1 MDFSLVSLTQND
13 SSVGFLQK
21 AQNDKVR
28 RHCKMTKRVLFV
40 RHCERARRAWQSINL
55 SKLYHK
61 NSSKALKNLKI
72 QPTAPK
78 HTTKI
83 FSGLPRI
90 CTLTL
95 YKFSQ
100 WQSPCHTAL
109 FAVILSVAKYPLAK
123 SCFVAKKHNTK
134 SLFCDKNPTNA
145 FDFKKHLFVN
155 MKEFDFA

>member
-28 RHCKMTKRVLFV
+28 RHYKIIKCVFFV
-40 RHCERARRAWQSINL
+40 RHCERAKRAWQSINL

-61 NSSKALKNLKI
+61 NSSKALKTLKI

-78 HTTKI
+78 HTTKN

-100 WQSPCHTAL
+100 WRIPCHTEQSEVSTCKVL
-109 FAVILSVAKYPLAK
+109 L
-123 SCFVAKKHNTK
+123 CGKKHNIK
-134 SLFCDKNPTNA
+134 SLFCDKTKPNLR
-145 FDFKKHLFVN
+145 FWF
-155 MKEFDFA
+155 